1 MRKIL
6 IAVVVN
12 LLLSQVSLAANDIL
26 KPGHPDRYLVQK
38 GDTLWD
44 ISSMFLAQAWRW
56 PEIWRVNPEIENP
69 HLIYPGDEIMLRYV
83 DGEPQLLLSRGDEA
97 RTVC

>member
-56 PEIWRVNPEIENP
+56 P
-69 HLIYPGDEIMLRYV
+69 
-83 DGEPQLLLSRGDEA
+83 
-97 RTVC
+97 